1 MMRKM
6 AGFGV
11 PASPPPPDLS
21 NLTEEEKEI
30 IQSVLQR
37 QKQMEDETLQ
47 LQRNLEKEVESY
59 QTKVV
64 RKTGPTD
71 YSKEDNV
78 CEICHKTKFA
88 EGSGRECKYCKRKV
102 CARCGVQVTIPGSK
116 QVSWVCVVCH
126 KKQEMLTKTGNWFGS
141 LTGPNEKIKASDS
154 DSLGSDFRAIPTEE
168 DKRAMR
174 RQRSD
179 SGRGSIRRGK
189 GKDGE
194 QNRVRR
200 PSVSDEEVDQ
210 SPSGSP
216 AYLSDDELYRPD
228 GNKVRRKVVKFKG
241 DDELG
246 RAPQGYYPGSMQN
259 RSAPLNQGP
268 GRGVGVPSHGPG
280 VRPGGQHPQGPG
292 VRPAGMSGSGPPPR
306 GMPSP
311 QQQGSSVTSV
321 SHPGTSPSNRP
332 VFPPPQQQGP
342 RGSMAPNQ
350 PRPGFG
356 LRGPQGPQPQRMQGP
371 HPQNASG
378 YSRGTAPGN
387 QPFVPSQAHPGQA
400 NYGRGGSSGTQP
412 TIQYNLGPR
421 PGAYGSSGPKPQGG
435 LPPNHVGGAQ
445 KTPGSPRPIERMGAH
460 HGSRSGAPQAMNPVG
475 PRFGPGGQPIRGIL
489 PDHQGGQQLHPGQL
503 GSPRQGQPSPVHGG
517 SPRHGQVSPGQFPS
531 PRMGHMPP
539 GQLSP
544 RQGQVSP
551 GQPNSARQLVPPVQ
565 SGSPRPGQVHP
576 GSSNSPRQGQV
587 PGQLAAP
594 RDGQIPSQSGSPR
607 QGVLLDQQARGQ
619 MSSPRGGPPGDP
631 KSSPRLDGQKHQ
643 LGPFPG
649 QVDTSRDQSRG
660 RSGPHPADPGMG
672 HPGGP
677 QGHPADQSR
686 GYPANM
692 QQAPGLEHPR
702 GPFAN
707 NQSSSVEQP
716 RGQFR
721 SQHQAPG
728 IDEGKQRSG
737 SNEKGLLPDQTGPA
751 MHQPTG
757 NKNGQMRDGSSILGR
772 VDASR
777 QDSKDHRPKGAGG
790 AVIQQAARPLDRP
803 VRSFGEHVDGRR
815 SPSRRISLDDPKDKT
830 SIKWSQPDE
839 DNKCLGEVHLTIDPK
854 YRGMSTAYGLKVIG
868 GKKTDDG
875 KLGAFITEIRKGGPA
890 DRQAQLQKGDEIQEW
905 NDQSLVDCTFEEVVE
920 SINSSMED
928 NQDSN
933 ELHLIVCREKSK
945 FPVKSTQPQV
955 TSPLGQETKE
965 DSPKQVPATRDSPV
979 KRDRVSPSAAT
990 PMPVRDGTGMPTQ
1003 RDHIIGTSTMQ
1014 ENGAPVSD
1022 RNPASSYDTTDNDD
1036 FFFGGDAA
1044 NLNVTVVGAEGLAL
1058 KESTTPPN
1066 PYVRIY
1072 FLPDKSMQSK
1082 RRTKT
1087 AMKSTT
1093 PKWNQTF
1100 VVLNMTEANLDGNGY
1115 WYSLKNHEDDNDPLV
1130 PPTPDQSPHSSFR
1143 FKGSRGPGETTEQG
1157 GSPSYGSDYEEE
1169 ARYTSNG
1176 PGSSTQPPYHSP
1188 ENELLKKQL
1197 IDHHRDSPRP
1207 PFSQPQMVQA
1217 YTAKQYHSSPPHLSQ
1232 SPQPSFSNYSVD
1244 PNRMQPQQTRPTP
1257 PSQQHGI
1264 AGRFHDERISPSMH
1278 GYTSP
1283 GSYSPGRLSPSGG
1296 PGAKKSRML
1305 PQLPPGRESM
1315 GKPYITGTKAHVVEC
1330 TKNTTTTAT
1339 KIV

>member
-1 MMRKM
+1 M
-6 AGFGV
+6 
-11 PASPPPPDLS
+11 
-21 NLTEEEKEI
+21 
-30 IQSVLQR
+30 
-37 QKQMEDETLQ
+37 
-47 LQRNLEKEVESY
+47 
-59 QTKVV
+59 
-64 RKTGPTD
+64 
-71 YSKEDNV
+71 
-78 CEICHKTKFA
+78 
-88 EGSGRECKYCKRKV
+88 
-102 CARCGVQVTIPGSK
+102 
-116 QVSWVCVVCH
+116 VCH

-141 LTGPNEKIKASDS
+141 LTGPNEKIKTSDS

-200 PSVSDEEVDQ
+200 PSVSDEEVDH

-268 GRGVGVPSHGPG
+268 GRGVGIPGHGPG

-356 LRGPQGPQPQRMQGP
+356 MRGPQGPQQQRMQGP

-460 HGSRSGAPQAMNPVG
+460 HGSRSGAPQAMNSVG
-475 PRFGPGGQPIRGIL
+475 PRFGPGGQPIRGMP

-517 SPRHGQVSPGQFPS
+517 SPRPGQVSPGQFPS

-576 GSSNSPRQGQV
+576 GSSNSSRQGQV
-587 PGQLAAP
+587 PGQLAAL

-631 KSSPRLDGQKHQ
+631 KSSPRLDGHKHQ

-707 NQSSSVEQP
+707 NQIPSVEQP

-737 SNEKGLLPDQTGPA
+737 SNEKGLL
-751 MHQPTG
+751 
-757 NKNGQMRDGSSILGR
+757 RDN
-772 VDASR
+772 
-777 QDSKDHRPKGAGG
+777 
-790 AVIQQAARPLDRP
+790 
-803 VRSFGEHVDGRR
+803 
-815 SPSRRISLDDPKDKT
+815 PS
-830 SIKWSQPDE
+830 E
-839 DNKCLGEVHLTIDPK
+839 
-854 YRGMSTAYGLKVIG
+854 
-868 GKKTDDG
+868 
-875 KLGAFITEIRKGGPA
+875 
-890 DRQAQLQKGDEIQEW
+890 
-905 NDQSLVDCTFEEVVE
+905 
-920 SINSSMED
+920 
-928 NQDSN
+928 
-933 ELHLIVCREKSK
+933 
-945 FPVKSTQPQV
+945 
-955 TSPLGQETKE
+955 
-965 DSPKQVPATRDSPV
+965 
-979 KRDRVSPSAAT
+979 
-990 PMPVRDGTGMPTQ
+990 
-1003 RDHIIGTSTMQ
+1003 
-1014 ENGAPVSD
+1014 
-1022 RNPASSYDTTDNDD
+1022 
-1036 FFFGGDAA
+1036 
-1044 NLNVTVVGAEGLAL
+1044 
-1058 KESTTPPN
+1058 
-1066 PYVRIY
+1066 
-1072 FLPDKSMQSK
+1072 
-1082 RRTKT
+1082 
-1087 AMKSTT
+1087 
-1093 PKWNQTF
+1093 
-1100 VVLNMTEANLDGNGY
+1100 
-1115 WYSLKNHEDDNDPLV
+1115 
-1130 PPTPDQSPHSSFR
+1130 
-1143 FKGSRGPGETTEQG
+1143 
-1157 GSPSYGSDYEEE
+1157 
-1169 ARYTSNG
+1169 
-1176 PGSSTQPPYHSP
+1176 
-1188 ENELLKKQL
+1188 
-1197 IDHHRDSPRP
+1197 
-1207 PFSQPQMVQA
+1207 
-1217 YTAKQYHSSPPHLSQ
+1217 
-1232 SPQPSFSNYSVD
+1232 
-1244 PNRMQPQQTRPTP
+1244 
-1257 PSQQHGI
+1257 
-1264 AGRFHDERISPSMH
+1264 
-1278 GYTSP
+1278 
-1283 GSYSPGRLSPSGG
+1283 G
-1296 PGAKKSRML
+1296 PGAHGSRSVSSQEAAGIGDHRL
-1305 PQLPPGRESM
+1305 EGSSF
-1315 GKPYITGTKAHVVEC
+1315 
-1330 TKNTTTTAT
+1330 
-1339 KIV
+1339 

>member
-1 MMRKM
+1 M
-6 AGFGV
+6 
-11 PASPPPPDLS
+11 
-21 NLTEEEKEI
+21 
-30 IQSVLQR
+30 
-37 QKQMEDETLQ
+37 
-47 LQRNLEKEVESY
+47 
-59 QTKVV
+59 
-64 RKTGPTD
+64 
-71 YSKEDNV
+71 
-78 CEICHKTKFA
+78 
-88 EGSGRECKYCKRKV
+88 
-102 CARCGVQVTIPGSK
+102 
-116 QVSWVCVVCH
+116 VCH

-210 SPSGSP
+210 SPSESP

-460 HGSRSGAPQAMNPVG
+460 HGSRSGAPQAMNPMG

-517 SPRHGQVSPGQFPS
+517 SPRHGQVSSGQFPS

-737 SNEKGLLPDQTGPA
+737 SNEKGLL
-751 MHQPTG
+751 
-757 NKNGQMRDGSSILGR
+757 RDN
-772 VDASR
+772 
-777 QDSKDHRPKGAGG
+777 
-790 AVIQQAARPLDRP
+790 
-803 VRSFGEHVDGRR
+803 
-815 SPSRRISLDDPKDKT
+815 PS
-830 SIKWSQPDE
+830 E
-839 DNKCLGEVHLTIDPK
+839 
-854 YRGMSTAYGLKVIG
+854 
-868 GKKTDDG
+868 
-875 KLGAFITEIRKGGPA
+875 
-890 DRQAQLQKGDEIQEW
+890 
-905 NDQSLVDCTFEEVVE
+905 
-920 SINSSMED
+920 
-928 NQDSN
+928 
-933 ELHLIVCREKSK
+933 
-945 FPVKSTQPQV
+945 
-955 TSPLGQETKE
+955 
-965 DSPKQVPATRDSPV
+965 
-979 KRDRVSPSAAT
+979 
-990 PMPVRDGTGMPTQ
+990 
-1003 RDHIIGTSTMQ
+1003 
-1014 ENGAPVSD
+1014 
-1022 RNPASSYDTTDNDD
+1022 
-1036 FFFGGDAA
+1036 
-1044 NLNVTVVGAEGLAL
+1044 
-1058 KESTTPPN
+1058 
-1066 PYVRIY
+1066 
-1072 FLPDKSMQSK
+1072 
-1082 RRTKT
+1082 
-1087 AMKSTT
+1087 
-1093 PKWNQTF
+1093 
-1100 VVLNMTEANLDGNGY
+1100 
-1115 WYSLKNHEDDNDPLV
+1115 
-1130 PPTPDQSPHSSFR
+1130 
-1143 FKGSRGPGETTEQG
+1143 
-1157 GSPSYGSDYEEE
+1157 
-1169 ARYTSNG
+1169 
-1176 PGSSTQPPYHSP
+1176 
-1188 ENELLKKQL
+1188 
-1197 IDHHRDSPRP
+1197 
-1207 PFSQPQMVQA
+1207 
-1217 YTAKQYHSSPPHLSQ
+1217 
-1232 SPQPSFSNYSVD
+1232 
-1244 PNRMQPQQTRPTP
+1244 
-1257 PSQQHGI
+1257 
-1264 AGRFHDERISPSMH
+1264 
-1278 GYTSP
+1278 
-1283 GSYSPGRLSPSGG
+1283 G
-1296 PGAKKSRML
+1296 PGAHGLRSV
-1305 PQLPPGRESM
+1305 PSQEAPGIGDHRLEGSSF
-1315 GKPYITGTKAHVVEC
+1315 
-1330 TKNTTTTAT
+1330 
-1339 KIV
+1339 